1 MGNDPKALED
11 SRSSRMSAPRRF
23 CACLAEWL
31 AIAGGFVVFLLMLL
45 MVADAVGRKAWGGV
59 PGAFEFSEAL
69 MIPAVFLPLMFVQYK
84 REHVFVSV
92 ATLTLSNR
100 VQCFL
105 DAIAALIGM
114 AIFAFLTWLAVDRAI
129 DATRIN
135 EYRVSIIPVP
145 IWPFRWVIVLGLG
158 LMVLQLLV
166 TAIDEFQRA
175 FGEEEPV
182 MHDAE
187 LR

>member
-1 MGNDPKALED
+1 MT
-11 SRSSRMSAPRRF
+11 SARRWTDR
-23 CACLAEWL
+23 LAEWL
-31 AIAGGFVVFLLMLL
+31 AVAGGFIVFLLMLL
-45 MVADAVGRKAWGGV
+45 EVADAIGRKTWGGV

-69 MIPAVFLPLMFVQYK
+69 MIPAVFLPLMFVQTK

-92 ATLTLSNR
+92 ATLSLSNR
-100 VQCFL
+100 AQCFL
-105 DAIAALIGM
+105 DAVAALIGL
-114 AIFAFLTWLAVDRAI
+114 ALFGFLTWLALDKAI

-135 EYRVSIIPVP
+135 EYRVSIISVP

-158 LMVLQLLV
+158 LMVLQLFI
-166 TAIDEFQRA
+166 TAMDEFKRA

-182 MHDAE
+182 MQDAE